1 MIFKMM
7 LDSDAF
13 EDDAGILIILKVVL
27 DSDAFEDDA
36 GF

>member
-1 MIFKMM
+1 MM
-7 LDSDAF
+7 LDYDAL

-36 GF
+36 

>member
-1 MIFKMM
+1 MI
-7 LDSDAF
+7 LGSDAF

-36 GF
+36 GI